1 MRQQARGEE
10 QQESGGC
17 GGWRI
22 GRGRIMNT
30 RMPRTLVRRME
41 RLEARLAPVAAPLVI
56 INLHFVSSD
65 GRVVEE
71 REVRVGGRPLPTRTS
86 RELR

>member
-1 MRQQARGEE
+1 
-10 QQESGGC
+10 
-17 GGWRI
+17 
-22 GRGRIMNT
+22 
-30 RMPRTLVRRME
+30 ME
-41 RLEARLAPVAAPLVI
+41 RLEARLAPADDPLI
-56 INLHFVSSD
+56 INLQFVSSD

>member
-1 MRQQARGEE
+1 
-10 QQESGGC
+10 
-17 GGWRI
+17 
-22 GRGRIMNT
+22 MNN
-30 RMPRTLVRRME
+30 RMPRALVRRME
-41 RLEARLAPVAAPLVI
+41 RLEARLAPADDPLI
-56 INLHFVSSD
+56 INLQFVSSD

>member
-1 MRQQARGEE
+1 
-10 QQESGGC
+10 
-17 GGWRI
+17 
-22 GRGRIMNT
+22 MNT

-41 RLEARLAPVAAPLVI
+41 RLEARLAPADAPLI
-56 INLHFVSSD
+56 INLQFVSSD